1 MSKILLL
8 AIIFSSICLL
18 DTIYVIASGRES
30 YLIEGNFIARY
41 FFERKMFAE
50 FCIFWGTLW
59 YIYIFLGMKL
69 PKRMREMFFSTL
81 LSASLIDITT
91 HLAYWLG
98 I

>member
-18 DTIYVIASGRES
+18 DTIYVIGSGRES
-30 YLIEGNFIARY
+30 YLVEGNLIARY

-50 FCIFWGTLW
+50 FCIFWGVVW
-59 YIYIFLGMKL
+59 YILIFLGMKL
-69 PKRMREMFFSTL
+69 PKKLRENFFSGML
-81 LSASLIDITT
+81 FASLIDITT